1 MTARRAPRLLRLVR
15 REIMRRVAG
24 VRGRGAARGG
34 VGARGGS
41 ARAGRRSLGGVD
53 GSRSPPAATTERAAG
68 GRNADADTFA
78 ASCHFTGKKRAR
90 ARGRGA
96 HLILELLER
105 LPHDAA
111 CFAPPRAWIPGAM
124 TPSVATPT
132 PSRSRLDARLVAS
145 PPADFGIPASR
156 TTTPSETF
164 ADERRRPERAR
175 TEPGPSATEDR
186 RGKRERAPRDHALA
200 HAAPR
205 PRRENLRFAPSLCDR
220 MQSVRL
226 AQSASRFR

>member
-1 MTARRAPRLLRLVR
+1 
-15 REIMRRVAG
+15 MRRVAG

-34 VGARGGS
+34 VGARGGG

-78 ASCHFTGKKRAR
+78 ASSHIPGKKRAR

-111 CFAPPRAWIPGAM
+111 CFSPPRAWISGA
-124 TPSVATPT
+124 VHL
-132 PSRSRLDARLVAS
+132 PSRRRRPLAHVSTRASSRS
-145 PPADFGIPASR
+145 PPADFGISASR

-164 ADERRRPERAR
+164 TDERRRPERAR

-186 RGKRERAPRDHALA
+186 RGKRERAPRGRALA
-200 HAAPR
+200 HATPR
-205 PRRENLRFAPSLCDR
+205 PRRENLRFAPSLCDTEATR
-220 MQSVRL
+220 SPNQQPLSL
-226 AQSASRFR
+226 ISR